1 MTISLWTRTDK
12 MNLQNIDI
20 LRQTGKLEAFTEL
33 VKMHQSGLRA
43 FIRSIG
49 VNSEKV
55 DDYAQEAF
63 LIAYKKFNEY
73 DSEKAS
79 FGVWIKGIIRYLIL
93 NDRRK
98 AARRFRLQDKLIG
111 ELLISDPITMHESND
126 HELHALQHC
135 LAKLEGPSREM
146 IRKRYEENKNSKELA
161 VIFDR
166 KPSAVR
172 QQLLR
177 IRSILKSCLD
187 RALEC

>member
-1 MTISLWTRTDK
+1 MSYQKIKTVKKSS
-12 MNLQNIDI
+12 
-20 LRQTGKLEAFTEL
+20 KLEAFTDL
-33 VKMHQSGLRA
+33 VKQHQSGLRA

-49 VNSEKV
+49 VSREKV

-73 DSEKAS
+73 DAEKAS
-79 FGVWIKGIIRYLIL
+79 FGVWLKGIIRYLIL
-93 NDRRK
+93 NDKRK

-111 ELLISDPITMHESND
+111 EILISDPITMNESNA
-126 HELHALQHC
+126 HELNALQHC
-135 LAKLEGPSREM
+135 MTKLEGPSRDL

-166 KPSAVR
+166 KPSAIR

-177 IRSILKSCLD
+177 IRSILKNCLD
-187 RALEC
+187 RALES